1 MPSTYSDEITRYGD
15 EIAGERGNHNLS
27 VRFDQTSGF
36 IGINQFDET
45 HALTDRI
52 LLSPKQVAELF
63 KFVEKHAKKKRVAA

>member
-36 IGINQFDET
+36 IGINQFDEAGT
-45 HALTDRI
+45 LTDRV
-52 LLSPKQVAELF
+52 LLSPRQVSGLL
-63 KFVEKHAKKKRVAA
+63 KFIEKHPKKKRVAA